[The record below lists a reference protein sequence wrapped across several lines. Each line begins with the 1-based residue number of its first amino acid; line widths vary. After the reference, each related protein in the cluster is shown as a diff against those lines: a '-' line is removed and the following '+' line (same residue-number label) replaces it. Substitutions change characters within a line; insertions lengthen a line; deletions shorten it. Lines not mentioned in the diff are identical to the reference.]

1 MLSYTLYDMHTLQ
14 PDNTHFILERQFYR
28 TSIFSNHHP
37 SAHTHSYIIV
47 FMQVLFHICIYYYY
61 IIFFYYGKEHNT
73 ILLFVAFCVLA
84 EMEVLNYVKNT
95 KK

>member
-1 MLSYTLYDMHTLQ
+1 MYLLLLHYL
-14 PDNTHFILERQFYR
+14 
-28 TSIFSNHHP
+28 
-37 SAHTHSYIIV
+37 
-47 FMQVLFHICIYYYY
+47 
-61 IIFFYYGKEHNT
+61 FYYGKEHNT